1 MKIRIAII
9 AACVGTLAL
18 TVTLAH
24 AVEPI
29 LGTPVGLEHGQGSQ
43 RMNSNG
49 AKTVST
55 LRKTQQQKA
64 SPGTAK
70 PPISDIG
77 GGRGF
82 LQIEK
87 LRKAFADNDGTRPQ
101 SITQRDRLSW
111 RPLSFLSSMAC
122 GRLAGRRPHLS
133 SSG

>member
-18 TVTLAH
+18 TATLAH

-55 LRKTQQQKA
+55 LPKTQQQKA
-64 SPGTAK
+64 GPGTAK
-70 PPISDIG
+70 QPISDIG
-77 GGRGF
+77 EAGGF
-82 LQIEK
+82 SK
-87 LRKAFADNDGTRPQ
+87 SKN
-101 SITQRDRLSW
+101 
-111 RPLSFLSSMAC
+111 
-122 GRLAGRRPHLS
+122 
-133 SSG
+133 